1 MATVLLLLAMHPEHQ
16 EKVYQEIKQFMPTRD
31 SDLTAEH
38 LGQLKFTRQCIME
51 ALRLMP
57 TVPLMGRSPTR
68 PIKLSNGVI
77 VPAGVPL
84 ILAVRQTQTRTEYWG
99 HDAKQFNPDRYERP
113 ECQSASQRPGTF
125 LGFSHGLRNCIGTLH
140 LVCVC
145 ISHSHRW
152 FLSFCPI
159 VFDGQSKYIVRSACS
174 PRARVCVLVAICSQ
188 TIWFRCHYK
197 QNCFDFALRQQI
209 LFCELFTDLAFSV
222 FCVRFAGYHYAMATT
237 KMVIAH
243 TIRHYR
249 LTTPLRLDE
258 LKMKQSITYRLLNKH
273 LIQIHA
279 REWGTANVCNGS
291 WGIPLDERLFWPNY
305 GSNQTH
311 STTQHIDFNFNKNQT
326 LS

>member
-1 MATVLLLLAMHPEHQ
+1 MKNNASGDSILDSLLRLHQSDPTFTIGDVKAETGTLLAGVRRHLALLQRPFTVELTGKLLAILFSSSTIQASDTVTVTMATVLLLLAMHPEHQ

-99 HDAKQFNPDRYERP
+99 HDAKQFNPDRYKRP

-145 ISHSHRW
+145 ISHSHR
-152 FLSFCPI
+152 
-159 VFDGQSKYIVRSACS
+159 
-174 PRARVCVLVAICSQ
+174 
-188 TIWFRCHYK
+188 
-197 QNCFDFALRQQI
+197 
-209 LFCELFTDLAFSV
+209 
-222 FCVRFAGYHYAMATT
+222 
-237 KMVIAH
+237 
-243 TIRHYR
+243 
-249 LTTPLRLDE
+249 
-258 LKMKQSITYRLLNKH
+258 
-273 LIQIHA
+273 
-279 REWGTANVCNGS
+279 
-291 WGIPLDERLFWPNY
+291 
-305 GSNQTH
+305 
-311 STTQHIDFNFNKNQT
+311 
-326 LS
+326 